1 MRLFRDG
8 DEIWIE
14 PWRAHAFPVIMDRC
28 VDRSAVDRV
37 IAAGGYITA
46 TGAGAAGTTGVLA
59 ALDRAKDFVLA
70 NGQAFAAVGAA
81 AGVAGVATV
90 AVVLAGSGSHTPTA
104 SPPGPVRSAPLPGT
118 STNAPAPHQVPEPG
132 HTAQP
137 GQRTQAPP
145 APTTVPPTAV
155 LEPLANP
162 VQHQPAPHKPAPHK
176 PATTPHVPKG
186 TVASPAGPAPQSA
199 DVAVRLTFSLR
210 VGALTR
216 ESDGLLG
223 YLNVNTSG
231 IPAAQHATV
240 TVRVTGGR
248 LVQRGSGCQPTGS
261 VATCSVGPG
270 APALQFNVMG
280 VPVSASAT
288 ITGPAGWTD
297 PAPANN
303 NDSVLLGVLRLGSLR
318 G

>member
-1 MRLFRDG
+1 
-8 DEIWIE
+8 
-14 PWRAHAFPVIMDRC
+14 
-28 VDRSAVDRV
+28 
-37 IAAGGYITA
+37 
-46 TGAGAAGTTGVLA
+46 
-59 ALDRAKDFVLA
+59 
-70 NGQAFAAVGAA
+70 
-81 AGVAGVATV
+81 
-90 AVVLAGSGSHTPTA
+90 
-104 SPPGPVRSAPLPGT
+104 
-118 STNAPAPHQVPEPG
+118 
-132 HTAQP
+132 
-137 GQRTQAPP
+137 
-145 APTTVPPTAV
+145 V

-186 TVASPAGPAPQSA
+186 TVAPPAGPAPQSA

-297 PAPANN
+297 PATANN